1 MLANQSQQVRI
12 GEEGRKTDLNSTMP
26 INGTESAWPSNL
38 KHTRNMSHDQR
49 LQPQV
54 TDTTKRTSGLPSV
67 VSSEVDLAASMAAAR

>member
-1 MLANQSQQVRI
+1 MLANQSQQVQV
-12 GEEGRKTDLNSTMP
+12 EEAGQKTDLNSTMP
-26 INGTESAWPSNL
+26 INSSESAWPSNL
-38 KHTRNMSHDQR
+38 KNARNFSLDQR